1 MGSCAS
7 LETGNPP
14 RNGATRNFEY
24 INAFYCWCPPS
35 TSLLQ
40 ERPSSQF
47 QREVPF
53 PDGERNVHLSGEV
66 YLMGSGVPR
75 NMYTTAHSH
84 GPRHR
89 NQLVQA
95 VSLPRARQTC
105 LQSGAPG
112 NQIGASGPCSFRSTS
127 VAVHITNPNV
137 CESLACVTRCIRFS
151 WPIAGATHKSCG
163 ILTSSLAHS
172 REAMKCA
179 YKLHLMD
186 RSRTFMVPRSH
197 FSQKRRRC

>member
-7 LETGNPP
+7 LETGNPS

-53 PDGERNVHLSGEV
+53 PDEERNVPLSGEV
-66 YLMGSGVPR
+66 YLMG
-75 NMYTTAHSH
+75 
-84 GPRHR
+84 
-89 NQLVQA
+89 
-95 VSLPRARQTC
+95 
-105 LQSGAPG
+105 
-112 NQIGASGPCSFRSTS
+112 
-127 VAVHITNPNV
+127 

-151 WPIAGATHKSCG
+151 WPISGATHKSCG

>member
-53 PDGERNVHLSGEV
+53 PDEERNVPLSGEV

-105 LQSGAPG
+105 L
-112 NQIGASGPCSFRSTS
+112 
-127 VAVHITNPNV
+127 
-137 CESLACVTRCIRFS
+137 LAIRCA
-151 WPIAGATHKSCG
+151 WQP
-163 ILTSSLAHS
+163 
-172 REAMKCA
+172 
-179 YKLHLMD
+179 D
-186 RSRTFMVPRSH
+186 RSKWPVLFQEHLGGRPYH
-197 FSQKRRRC
+197 QP